1 MLANAC
7 LLDFSFLSPVVLS
20 VFGKREIY
28 TQTAI
33 LLYWQRVSYS
43 HILKEKG
50 DVVRSWWF
58 IRNCSAQ
65 VSLLVEHLWGKLQHH
80 RWSLPCS
87 PRPQHFHAGVVT
99 ANTHSRSDMSSFPSP
114 TARFLIPTYVTAS
127 QSIPFQF
134 PFPFTVPLALQ
145 DSLMYIAFLVV
156 WCPLLLYIF

>member
-7 LLDFSFLSPVVLS
+7 RLDFSCLSPVVPG
-20 VFGKREIY
+20 VFGKHEIY
-28 TQTAI
+28 SQTAI
-33 LLYWQRVSYS
+33 LLYWQRVSCF

-50 DVVRSWWF
+50 DIVRSWWF

-65 VSLLVEHLWGKLQHH
+65 VGLLVEHLWGKLQHC

-99 ANTHSRSDMSSFPSP
+99 ANTHSRSDVSSFPSP
-114 TARFLIPTYVTAS
+114 TARFLIPTHVMAS

-145 DSLMYIAFLVV
+145 DSLTSIGFLVV